1 MSKHFSEET
10 EKLRLE
16 TFIDAILAIIVTIL
30 ILEFKV
36 PENAYSS
43 DKQIRSFID
52 HLVPSFISYVISF
65 AIIISL
71 WINHHDLFRHIK
83 NADIRFV
90 MLNFLFIL
98 FLSPIPF
105 TTALAGRNHE
115 SSYAVALVAT
125 NYFLMNLTFSFLW
138 GYATSKKIVP
148 ETVSGSRSFKRNVA
162 ISITAGLLLLISI
175 PFAYIS
181 TYISFALFITVITL
195 HIGKEFYY

>member
-1 MSKHFSEET
+1 MKF
-10 EKLRLE
+10 L
-16 TFIDAILAIIVTIL
+16 FDGILAIIVTIL

-36 PENAYSS
+36 PEDAFSS
-43 DKQIRSFID
+43 DTQIKSFIH

-83 NADIRFV
+83 SADIRFV

-105 TTALAGRNHE
+105 TTALAGRNYE

-125 NYFLMNLTFSFLW
+125 NYFLMNLTFAFIW
-138 GYATSKKIVP
+138 AYATRKKIIP
-148 ETVSGSRSFKRNVA
+148 EAISGTKFFKRNVI
-162 ISITAGLLLLISI
+162 ISLIAGLLLMISI

-181 TYISFALFITVITL
+181 TYISFSLFITVIIL
-195 HIGKEFYY
+195 HIGKEFFY